1 MDDYSQV
8 VQGEGV
14 GEVGDDD
21 EDGGGQERGQHAAHQ
36 GAGKLKNHQ
45 KPKTILEN
53 MYFSEKI
60 SRYSPQKR
68 QDTYRFQRLCIGSV
82 VLVQCRQQTLG

>member
-21 EDGGGQERGQHAAHQ
+21 EDGGGQEGGQHAAHQ
-36 GAGKLKNHQ
+36 GAG
-45 KPKTILEN
+45 
-53 MYFSEKI
+53 
-60 SRYSPQKR
+60 SRPSCSGRSDPWTR
-68 QDTYRFQRLCIGSV
+68 
-82 VLVQCRQQTLG
+82 TLHAVAL

>member
-21 EDGGGQERGQHAAHQ
+21 EDGGGQEGGQHAAHQ
-36 GAGKLKNHQ
+36 GAGQLKNHQ
-45 KPKTILEN
+45 KPKTILGN
-53 MYFSEKI
+53 MYFS
-60 SRYSPQKR
+60 
-68 QDTYRFQRLCIGSV
+68 
-82 VLVQCRQQTLG
+82 